1 LGRFNQRD
9 GRETLSRYVDDD
21 GNLTSEG
28 ELSYLRFRAGAKT
41 VDDLIDSAGPDWLIE
56 GWLATSAT
64 MVAGAPESGK
74 SSLVASMAAAVASGE
89 PWLGTPVSSERRG
102 PVVVIGS
109 DPSDISQWAKKAQ
122 ALSVPADAWELIDFD
137 RKRWEVYEEL
147 AAELES
153 RLLVFDNITSALD
166 GPINDADPSAILG
179 PLKRIATAGTPVVVI
194 AHTGKG
200 GSKDPMGP
208 TAYKAWRRHGIHVAG
223 SGDRPRKLTRA
234 GNVGIWPDVVV
245 NGAAIGS
252 AVEYQ
257 LAEGSTSKPNRS
269 SSWLDQNAEIADW
282 VVKNCQGV
290 GVNEV
295 GKRVAAEF
303 GGAVSS
309 WKTALKQDAL
319 CKVLNRE
326 GERGSTVWSLKK

>member
-1 LGRFNQRD
+1 LDRLDRQDRK
-9 GRETLSRYVDDD
+9 ETLSRYVDDD
-21 GNLTSEG
+21 GNLTPEG
-28 ELSYLRFRAGAKT
+28 EMGYLRFRAGAKT
-41 VDDLIDSAGPDWLIE
+41 VDELLDSAGPDWLIE

-89 PWLGTPVSSERRG
+89 PWLGTPISSERSG

-109 DPSDISQWAKKAQ
+109 DPSDISQWAKKAH

-137 RKRWEVYEEL
+137 RKRWEAYEEL

-166 GPINDADPSAILG
+166 GPINDADPNAVLG

-208 TAYKAWRRHGIHVAG
+208 TAYKAWRRHGIHV
-223 SGDRPRKLTRA
+223 SGKGDYKTLTRA
-234 GNVGIWPDVVV
+234 GNIGAWEEVVV
-245 NGAAIGS
+245 RGTQIGAAIQ
-252 AVEYQ
+252 YQ
-257 LAEGSTSKPNRS
+257 LADDGEAAERNRS
-269 SSWLDQNAEIADW
+269 PQRLDNTAEIAKW
-282 VVKNCQGV
+282 IVKNCQHAGLNATARKV
-290 GVNEV
+290 SV
-295 GKRVAAEF
+295 EF
-303 GGAVSS
+303 GLNEGTV
-309 WKTALKQDAL
+309 KQSL
-319 CKVLNRE
+319 IKGLLSRLVTYS
-326 GERGSTVWSLKK
+326 GQGGSTVWKPTK